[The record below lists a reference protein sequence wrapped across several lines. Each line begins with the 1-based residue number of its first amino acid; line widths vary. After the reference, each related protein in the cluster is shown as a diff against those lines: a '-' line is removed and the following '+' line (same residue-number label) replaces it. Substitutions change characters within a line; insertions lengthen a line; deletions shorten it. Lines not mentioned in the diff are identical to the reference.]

1 MYCINIDPRLKTVL
15 DSFSSFEVV
24 VIYPNTVLVYNSV
37 CVKLTQNRRVPCL
50 RLKNAGL
57 GQILKPPHRFH
68 LWQDA
73 RTEKNQ
79 AGPFCAL

>member
-24 VIYPNTVLVYNSV
+24 VIYPNTVCV
-37 CVKLTQNRRVPCL
+37 CVKLTQNRIVPY

-57 GQILKPPHRFH
+57 GQILNPPH
-68 LWQDA
+68 LQVSPVA
-73 RTEKNQ
+73 RC
-79 AGPFCAL
+79 PH